1 MSASDRGPVVRSRR
15 TDAVVSF
22 SIASQFFV

>member
-1 MSASDRGPVVRSRR
+1 MSVSDRGPMVRLRR